1 MRRIIIATAGLFIG
15 GAGVLALAAPA
26 FAADTPVT
34 VEITGG
40 DLSISAPGTVDLGT
54 ATAGSDQQ
62 DVTANLG
69 DVLVSDQRAGIL
81 GWTASAVSTD
91 FIGQA
96 DGNQVLSAST
106 VAYAAGGATVTG
118 HATVT
123 ANDLAAMDTEG
134 PVQTASEAV
143 GVNTASW
150 NPVITVPVPA
160 DVVADTYGATITH
173 SVI

>member
-40 DLSISAPGTVDLGT
+40 DLSISVPGSADLGT
-54 ATAGSDQQ
+54 ATAGSEQQ
-62 DVTANLG
+62 DITGNLG
-69 DVLVSDQRAGIL
+69 DVLVSDQRASIL
-81 GWTASAVSTD
+81 GWTASAFSSNFT
-91 FIGQA
+91 GEA

-106 VAYAAGGATVTG
+106 VAYAAGSAVVVGR
-118 HATVT
+118 ATVT
-123 ANDLAAMDTEG
+123 ATDLTAMDTES
-134 PVQTASEAV
+134 PVQTASDAV

-150 NPVITVPVPA
+150 NPTITVPVPA